1 MWSVGAG
8 GSQLYHNYII
18 MQMRY
23 GIACRRGGDV
33 EEEEVED
40 TVDCVLNGQSR

>member
-1 MWSVGAG
+1 MDPSFTI
-8 GSQLYHNYII
+8 NY

-33 EEEEVED
+33 EEEVED

>member
-1 MWSVGAG
+1 MECRGWWIPALPE
-8 GSQLYHNYII
+8 LY

-33 EEEEVED
+33 EEEVEY